1 MYGLTRIFLGQ
12 PNIFLA
18 RSSARSGRTRGLTPW
33 ATAQLAE
40 GGGATVFMQA
50 AKAISRLTSHIIRCR
65 AANLCQS
72 GHESKIQTHLTYIGA
87 GCIGD

>member
-1 MYGLTRIFLGQ
+1 MYGPTRIFLGQ
-12 PNIFLA
+12 LNIFLA
-18 RSSARSGRTRGLTPW
+18 RSSARSERTRGLTPW

-40 GGGATVFMQA
+40 GGGGAVFMQA
-50 AKAISRLTSHIIRCR
+50 AKAISILTSHIIRCR

-72 GHESKIQTHLTYIGA
+72 GRESKIQTHLTYIGA